1 MEFLKQTRQRHE
13 HERPSERLSHALAF
27 ARLERHELEFS
38 VDGPV
43 FREESVGVENVRIR
57 KVRRVRVHRAHV
69 KEDDAALKSTIYPS
83 FVQQSLLE
91 G

>member
-1 MEFLKQTRQRHE
+1 
-13 HERPSERLSHALAF
+13 
-27 ARLERHELEFS
+27 
-38 VDGPV
+38 
-43 FREESVGVENVRIR
+43 VRIR